1 MNNAIE
7 MICDG
12 DFCTRYHVREYFTLD
27 DMDKLLLLQGQEE
40 ILEIKKPPIESGK
53 KIFVNLIVAY

>member
-12 DFCTRYHVREYFTLD
+12 DFCTRYPVREYFTLG

-40 ILEIKKPPIESGK
+40 ILEIKK
-53 KIFVNLIVAY
+53 AAH